1 VNIKV
6 LIKRSPR
13 LLVGICIFN
22 FFVFF
27 AILGPVLYP
36 VDPKK
41 PSFESLEPPS
51 AEHPLGTDVL
61 GRDLLAQLIH
71 GTGYSLKIGIM
82 AALIS
87 LAIGIMV
94 GGIGGYFGG
103 LIDEILNL
111 VSNVVLTIPTIAFLI
126 VVAAYFRT
134 RSEWIVILLISS
146 TAWAGM
152 ARSIRS
158 QVLSLKTREFIDL
171 AKLSNLSR
179 VRILF
184 FEVLPNMLSY
194 IVMYLALSVA
204 GAIGSEAGLSAIG
217 LGPTAIISLGILLRW
232 AIVWEAVRYG
242 AWWWF
247 LPVGLTITLI
257 TFPLLLIN
265 DGLDQIYNPRARRS

>member
-1 VNIKV
+1 VNLKV

-13 LLVGICIFN
+13 LLVGICIFT

-41 PSFESLEPPS
+41 PMFDSLEPPS
-51 AEHPLGTDVL
+51 SEHPLGTDIL

-87 LAIGIMV
+87 LAIGVMV

-103 LIDEILNL
+103 MIDEILNL

-257 TFPLLLIN
+257 TLSLLLIN